1 MDGKHVFSV
10 IAAVNVSNRLE
21 GIFGGFLR
29 KRRRFV
35 LDMSAYAY
43 QEGRFVS
50 SGQFLQVEFEAT
62 QVALHRTAFLGQV

>member
-1 MDGKHVFSV
+1 VFSV

-43 QEGRFVS
+43 QEGRFVRSYGAGGEEMTPS
-50 SGQFLQVEFEAT
+50 SQ
-62 QVALHRTAFLGQV
+62 